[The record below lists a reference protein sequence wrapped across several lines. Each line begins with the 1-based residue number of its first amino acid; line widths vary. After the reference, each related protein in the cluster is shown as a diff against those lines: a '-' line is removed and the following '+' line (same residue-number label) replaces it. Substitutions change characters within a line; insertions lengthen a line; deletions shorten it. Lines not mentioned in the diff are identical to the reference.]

1 MPQDLRTYLDLLIN
15 TYPDQL
21 KVVSSRVNPEFEA
34 TAIVD
39 RIEDDPARY
48 PGFPA
53 VLFKNVGGAS
63 MPVLLN
69 LHATYE
75 RLALS
80 IGTDVKGM
88 VPEYAAREGKRIA
101 TVTVDASAAPVQEVV
116 LTGDDIDVGL
126 LPMLIHNEL
135 DAGKYITSAC
145 TLMKDP
151 DSGRINAGIFRHQ
164 YQGPK
169 QVGIQVNPA
178 HHTGYILRQL
188 REMGKPA
195 EVALVI
201 GHHPAVLMGAVSK
214 LEGIGGELEVAG
226 GLMGEPLEMVKAKTV
241 DLEVPARAE
250 IVIEGIIDT
259 DPEATQVEGPF
270 GEYPRYYTRVG
281 PQPYVKITAITMRAK
296 PIFLDVFNAH
306 TEHSILGALPR
317 MGSIYR
323 RVKEAMPSV
332 TAVNLPFERDVAV
345 APVHLDEEACRRRAQ
360 DRRRGRARRGP
371 AAQARLRGR
380 RRRRRVQR
388 GRHPVV
394 HGHPLPGRPRPD
406 DHAQLPGRPPQS
418 GDVRVP
424 PRGEG
429 AYGDQDDLRH
439 DPTSP
444 AGDVPADVPGATG
457 RGRGCPTRR
466 NARAT
471 PGRRHGGRSGLG
483 DHRFKD
489 FAPMLGEAHM
499 AAIRPNDDSA
509 VRNGPRLEF
518 EVLDPR
524 VLAAKP
530 DRHRK
535 IDIG

>member
-1 MPQDLRTYLDLLIN
+1 MPQDLRTYLDLLIS

-21 KVVSSRVNPEFEA
+21 KVVSSRVDPEFEA

-53 VLFKNVGGAS
+53 VLFKDVGGAS

-88 VPEYAAREGKRIA
+88 VPEYAAREGRRIP

-164 YQGPK
+164 YQGPR

-188 REMGKPA
+188 RELGKPA

-241 DLEVPARAE
+241 DL
-250 IVIEGIIDT
+250 G
-259 DPEATQVEGPF
+259 
-270 GEYPRYYTRVG
+270 
-281 PQPYVKITAITMRAK
+281 
-296 PIFLDVFNAH
+296 
-306 TEHSILGALPR
+306 GA
-317 MGSIYR
+317 G
-323 RVKEAMPSV
+323 
-332 TAVNLPFERDVAV
+332 TGGDRD
-345 APVHLDEEACRRRAQ
+345 
-360 DRRRGRARRGP
+360 RGDH
-371 AAQARLRGR
+371 
-380 RRRRRVQR
+380 
-388 GRHPVV
+388 RH
-394 HGHPLPGRPRPD
+394 RPR
-406 DHAQLPGRPPQS
+406 
-418 GDVRVP
+418 GD
-424 PRGEG
+424 
-429 AYGDQDDLRH
+429 
-439 DPTSP
+439 
-444 AGDVPADVPGATG
+444 TG
-457 RGRGCPTRR
+457 RGPVRRVPALLHARRPTAVRED
-466 NARAT
+466 
-471 PGRRHGGRSGLG
+471 HG
-483 DHRFKD
+483 DHDARQAD
-489 FAPMLGEAHM
+489 LPRRLQ
-499 AAIRPNDDSA
+499 RPYRA
-509 VRNGPRLEF
+509 
-518 EVLDPR
+518 LDPWR
-524 VLAAKP
+524 AAADGLDLP
-530 DRHRK
+530 PRQGGDALCDRRQPAH
-535 IDIG
+535 